1 MGMQLS
7 NEVANMT
14 MREYADS
21 LKVHVIVDEDI
32 EGFKWWW
39 INGQYY
45 VNFRHLKEFRAMV
58 DRCVEY
64 YDQD

>member
-1 MGMQLS
+1 
-7 NEVANMT
+7 MT

-21 LKVHVIVDEDI
+21 LKVHVIVDAADI

-45 VNFRHLKEFRAMV
+45 VNSIHLKEFQTMV
-58 DRCVEY
+58 DQCVEY
-64 YDQD
+64 YDQH